1 MSSRVLLLT
10 VGVEPA
16 EQLSGPLE
24 RRGMTVSVASDL
36 AAALPRLGDHQL
48 IVLDAPDAASL
59 ALLCRRIND
68 AAGSAHPPIL
78 AIAHSRDVEARVEL
92 LEAGADDVL
101 ARPIEERELEALVE
115 ALLMRSSATAHAQA
129 PAAPLVQ
136 RPASAPG
143 RVIAFGAAKGG
154 SGTTTLAVNTAL
166 VLAEMAPGSVA
177 IADFDMFHGQ
187 VATHLDLY
195 GPSSTAELAREEPA
209 GLTPEQIQEAGRLHS
224 SGLTVFGGPYRADE
238 GAEVQAHHLIGLADA
253 LGRVYGTVVIDVGST
268 LDMRALAVLEHAH
281 RVAMVLAPDIPAL
294 RLLHGALQVMSES
307 GAAAERAVFV
317 VNDIYPRPMIGPE
330 QIEEHLG
337 IKVGLQVPYDA
348 EIFVRAANE
357 GQPLILL
364 ARRSAPAAAIRRLAE
379 LLADSGR
386 GEEVRVPERRGL
398 LRGLLGRG

>member
-10 VGVEPA
+10 VGGEPA
-16 EQLSGPLE
+16 EQLSRPLE
-24 RRGMTVSVASDL
+24 QHGMSVSVARDL

-48 IVLDAPDAASL
+48 IVLDAADASSL
-59 ALLCRRIND
+59 VLLCRRIND
-68 AAGSAHPPIL
+68 ATGSAHPPIL
-78 AIAHSRDVEARVEL
+78 AIAHSRDVEARVDL

-101 ARPIEERELEALVE
+101 ARPIDERELEALVE
-115 ALLMRSSATAHAQA
+115 ALLLRSSATFQA
-129 PAAPLVQ
+129 ETPAAPPAQ
-136 RPASAPG
+136 RPATAPG
-143 RVIAFGAAKGG
+143 RVIVFGAAKGG

-187 VATHLDLY
+187 VSTHLDIY
-195 GPSSTAELAREEPA
+195 ARSSTAALAREEAA

-224 SGLTVFGGPYRADE
+224 SGLTVFGGPYRADDAADVS
-238 GAEVQAHHLIGLADA
+238 AEHLGGLVNA
-253 LGRVYGTVVIDVGST
+253 LRGVYGTVVIDAGST
-268 LDMRALAVLEHAH
+268 LDMRALTVLARAD
-281 RVAMVLAPDIPAL
+281 RVAMVLTPDIPAL
-294 RLLHGALQVMSES
+294 RLLHAALQVMSES
-307 GAAAERAVFV
+307 GSAAERAVFV

-348 EIFVRAANE
+348 ENFVRAANE
-357 GQPLILL
+357 GQPLISL

-379 LLADSGR
+379 LLADGGR
-386 GEEVRVPERRGL
+386 DEEVREPQRRGL